1 MLKYHYYIQCMIW
14 KNIYDDE
21 NIWSLLLY
29 SGYITASK
37 QIDRKTYLVRLVN
50 FEIAD
55 TIEETFL
62 KSAYSILA
70 HMNYLKCLSY
80 F

>member
-1 MLKYHYYIQCMIW
+1 MDKLTRLIKGEDVEISLYD
-14 KNIYDDE
+14 NTVLENVYDDE

-37 QIDRKTYLVRLVN
+37 QIDRKTYLVRPVN

-55 TIEETFL
+55 
-62 KSAYSILA
+62 K
-70 HMNYLKCLSY
+70 
-80 F
+80 